1 MYKMEGRIMKLTRHR
16 PDFVLFFVIVVLVLF
31 GLVNIYSAS
40 TIVALNTANNTAYY
54 FVRQLIWVVLGLF
67 VMLFTMKVPFLRWL
81 KLSKPFM
88 LGSFVLL
95 PMAFLFK
102 GVNGAHR
109 WINLKVL
116 SFQPSELAMLSII
129 LYISFLLSKKQDR
142 ILDPKASFWPS
153 MVLIA
158 VGAGLIL
165 IEPDMGTAVIFAT
178 APFVVMC
185 TAGIGKKYIRNT
197 IVLGIA
203 ACIPLALMDYR
214 GDRISSYLNP
224 WAHEDGI
231 GLQIIQSLYAIS
243 NGGWLGRGLG
253 HSIEKFSYL
262 PEPHTDFIFAIICE
276 EWGFVGALFL
286 IGLFAILIWRGYHIA
301 THVPNRFAG
310 LVAVGI
316 TTNIAML
323 AFINIGSVSSLLPVI
338 GVPLPFIS
346 YGGTTLLV
354 KMFSMG
360 ILLNISRYTTTE
372 YTSMVDKTAHGIGQ
386 GTTIPIRKSRFD
398 V

>member
-1 MYKMEGRIMKLTRHR
+1 MKLTRHR
-16 PDFVLFFVIVVLVLF
+16 PDFVLFFVVIVLVFF

-40 TIVALNTANNTAYY
+40 TIIALQSEKNTAY
-54 FVRQLIWVVLGLF
+54 FFIRQLIWVFLGLF
-67 VMLFTMKVPFLRWL
+67 VMLFTMNIPFQRWM
-81 KLSKPFM
+81 KLSKLFL
-88 LGSFVLL
+88 LGSFIML
-95 PMAFLFK
+95 PMAFLFE

-109 WINLKVL
+109 WINLKVV

-129 LYISFLLSKKQDR
+129 LYVSFLLSKKQDR

-153 MVLIA
+153 MVLIGYGAA
-158 VGAGLIL
+158 VIL
-165 IEPDMGTAVIFAT
+165 VEPDMGTAVIFAT

-185 TAGIGKKYIRNT
+185 TSGIPKKYIRNT
-197 IVLGIA
+197 IIVGIA
-203 ACIPLALMDYR
+203 ACVPLALMDYR
-214 GDRISSYLNP
+214 GDRMSTYMNP
-224 WAHEDGI
+224 WAHQDSL
-231 GLQIIQSLYAIS
+231 GLQTVQSLYAIS
-243 NGGWLGRGLG
+243 NGGWFGRGLG

-262 PEPHTDFIFAIICE
+262 PEPHTDFIFAIISE
-276 EWGFVGALFL
+276 EWGFVGAVFL
-286 IGLFAILIWRGYHIA
+286 IGLFAVLIWRGIHIA

-310 LVAVGI
+310 LTAVGI

-360 ILLNISRYTTTE
+360 ILLNISRYTTKE
-372 YTSMVDKTAHGIGQ
+372 MSSMADKEAHGLKTGA
-386 GTTIPIRKSRFD
+386 TIPLSGSRFD
-398 V
+398 